1 MRRLTSAVC
10 VVALGVGTAGRMA
23 TGNENAMALGTLGTV
38 AGGIIGTKYFNFGK
52 PKQIIF

>member
-38 AGGIIGTKYFNFGK
+38 AGGIIGTKYFNFG
-52 PKQIIF
+52 